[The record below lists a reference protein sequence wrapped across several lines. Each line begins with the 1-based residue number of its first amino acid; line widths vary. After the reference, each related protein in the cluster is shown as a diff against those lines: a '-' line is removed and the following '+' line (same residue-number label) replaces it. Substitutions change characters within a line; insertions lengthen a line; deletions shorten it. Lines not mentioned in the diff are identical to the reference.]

1 MTGFQT
7 APKWY
12 PVVAIPTLLVTL
24 LCAMFSG
31 KIFGIVE
38 RYRYGKSLTH
48 TATLYS
54 SKSPTISSLELPI
67 STTISENIK
76 RPKPSGER
84 PILPTVME
92 DVLDITKSATNPQT
106 LSKDEDED
114 FVPYPLSKK
123 ARTGSL
129 IQSLKRR
136 NSGVASE
143 IQEQLR
149 TPQKQDGLGQAL
161 FRKLSKSAAPVKPAL
176 HEPQPDP

>member
-1 MTGFQT
+1 MAEFRT

-24 LCAMFSG
+24 LCAIFSG
-31 KIFGIVE
+31 KIFGVVE

-54 SKSPTISSLELPI
+54 SKSPTISSLELPV
-67 STTISENIK
+67 STTISENIE

-92 DVLDITKSATNPQT
+92 DVLDITKSVTSPQT
-106 LSKDEDED
+106 DDPD
-114 FVPYPLSKK
+114 FVPYLLKK
-123 ARTGSL
+123 SRTDSL

-143 IQEQLR
+143 IEEQLR
-149 TPQKQDGLGQAL
+149 TLQKQDGPGQAL

>member
-1 MTGFQT
+1 MTEFQT

-24 LCAMFSG
+24 LCAIFSG
-31 KIFGIVE
+31 KVFGIVE

-54 SKSPTISSLELPI
+54 SKSPTISSLELPV

-92 DVLDITKSATNPQT
+92 DVLDITESATSLQT
-106 LSKDEDED
+106 DDD
-114 FVPYPLSKK
+114 PPFVPISLSKK
-123 ARTGSL
+123 SRTGSRIL
-129 IQSLKRR
+129 PLKRR
-136 NSGVASE
+136 NSGAASE
-143 IQEQLR
+143 IQEQFR
-149 TPQKQDGLGQAL
+149 TLQKQDGPGKAL
-161 FRKLSKSAAPVKPAL
+161 FRKLSKSAAPVKPGL

>member
-1 MTGFQT
+1 MAEFRT

-24 LCAMFSG
+24 LCAIFSG
-31 KIFGIVE
+31 KIFGVVE

-54 SKSPTISSLELPI
+54 SKSPTISSLELPV

-76 RPKPSGER
+76 RPKPSGEM

-92 DVLDITKSATNPQT
+92 DVLDITKSATSPQT
-106 LSKDEDED
+106 DDPD
-114 FVPYPLSKK
+114 FVPYLLKK
-123 ARTGSL
+123 SRTDSL

-143 IQEQLR
+143 IEEQLR
-149 TPQKQDGLGQAL
+149 TLQKQDGPGQAL